1 MLLFSSVASSWQF
14 RDPYDHWNSQARYL
28 LLVHLTAVSPITLC
42 LFYKEK
48 SNDAEMEAW
57 FGKLLNSPIA
67 KEQNHKALQENII
80 NLFPI
85 F

>member
-1 MLLFSSVASSWQF
+1 M
-14 RDPYDHWNSQARYL
+14 
-28 LLVHLTAVSPITLC
+28 HLTAVSPITLC

-57 FGKLLNSPIA
+57 FSLEVTEITDRKGTKPQSLARKHYNPI
-67 KEQNHKALQENII
+67 
-80 NLFPI
+80 PI